1 MYAKTIE
8 EIKVASK
15 AVIEYLFNNHEYC
28 NSRWCRPKKLLET
41 NRKNKKESENNEE
54 TKNNIEIQ
62 RTKVSYY
69 RSKTKDSTLYNQMNR
84 TYLPFATEEPPL
96 KESLHKFLTQ
106 KNKAMNKCVAKYA
119 LITRTYST
127 NMSLTNRV
135 MIAIGCCNLG
145 CYPFWSRVY
154 QDLDLLMNE
163 HTKAFLE

>member
-1 MYAKTIE
+1 MYAKIIE

-69 RSKTKDSTLYNQMNR
+69 RNKAKDSTLYN
-84 TYLPFATEEPPL
+84 
-96 KESLHKFLTQ
+96 
-106 KNKAMNKCVAKYA
+106 
-119 LITRTYST
+119 
-127 NMSLTNRV
+127 
-135 MIAIGCCNLG
+135 
-145 CYPFWSRVY
+145 
-154 QDLDLLMNE
+154 
-163 HTKAFLE
+163 